1 MSTVIHLFTESS
13 LRIHDNP
20 SFAKSLKSNLQ
31 FRAVYVF
38 DPYFQTAVSGNVWK
52 FFCQC
57 LHDLDSRLR
66 SYDIRL
72 QVFKGSLLEVLR
84 TLIAEWNVAAISY
97 QPCQSRYEASQFES
111 GLTTLCSELNV
122 QTWKE
127 YAQTLYDPEQF
138 LQASGNSM
146 PSNYKDFQNVLQ
158 VLGRPPNPVP
168 TPDAGLHIL
177 GSQNS
182 RIAPP
187 HPLETSIEELYPG
200 VGVMQGRWVG
210 GETQALGRLSSFC
223 QERTSRLKTQD
234 SLALL
239 MGKESLS
246 PYFRFGCLSVR
257 LFCSRIYDF
266 GSASYE
272 GQQLF
277 NILFK
282 NLLLREFSY
291 QVGGITPNFG
301 NIQGNP
307 YCLAIPWESR
317 QDLVEAFHS
326 GKTGFPWIDAI
337 IRQIVSTGWAHH
349 LCRRSLAVFL
359 TRGLLWVSWEIGRDF
374 FMKYMLDFEFP
385 VSTVCW
391 MQDSCSGFFHWNA
404 DILDPILVGKQLD
417 PDGMFTKHYVPELKN
432 FPVDYLHSPW
442 NAPRS
447 LQQQAGCIIGEDYP
461 RPVLDPCEQSELCCR
476 RLQFISQKLEEMYSH
491 EFAPGA
497 M

>member
-1 MSTVIHLFTESS
+1 MSTVVHLFTESS
-13 LRIHDNP
+13 LRVHDNP
-20 SFAKSLKSNLQ
+20 SFAKALQSNLPL
-31 FRAVYVF
+31 RAVYVF
-38 DPYFQTAVSGNVWK
+38 DPYFQTAVSSNVWK
-52 FFCQC
+52 FFCEC
-57 LHDLDSRLR
+57 LHDLDGRLR

-72 QVFKGSLLEVLR
+72 QIFKGSLLEILR
-84 TLIAEWNVAAISY
+84 ILIAEWNVAAVSY
-97 QPCQSRYEASQFES
+97 QPCQSRFEASQFES
-111 GLTTLCSELNV
+111 ALSTLCAELNV
-122 QTWKE
+122 QTWKA
-127 YAQTLYDPEQF
+127 YAQTLYDPVQF
-138 LQASGNSM
+138 QRASGNSM
-146 PSNYKDFQNVLQ
+146 PSNYKDFQNILQ
-158 VLGRPPNPVP
+158 VLGRPPDPIP
-168 TPDAGLHIL
+168 TPDSGLRIL
-177 GSQNS
+177 GSQTS

-187 HPLETSIEELYPG
+187 HALETSVEELCPA
-200 VGVMQGRWVG
+200 VGKGQWLG
-210 GETQALGRLSSFC
+210 GETQALGRLSGFC
-223 QERTSRLKTQD
+223 QQRTARLKSQD
-234 SLALL
+234 TLALL

-266 GSASYE
+266 GSASYD

-277 NILFK
+277 NTLFK

-301 NIQGNP
+301 GIQGNP
-307 YCLAIPWESR
+307 YCLAIPWESK
-317 QDLVEAFHS
+317 QHLVEAFHE

-337 IRQIVSTGWAHH
+337 VRQIVSEGWTHH

-374 FMKYMLDFEFP
+374 FMRHMLDFEFP

-404 DILDPILVGKQLD
+404 DILDPIIVGKQLD
-417 PDGMFTKHYVPELKN
+417 PEGVFTKHYVTELKN

-461 RPVLDPCEQSELCCR
+461 KPVLDPCEQGELCCR
-476 RLQFISQKLEEMYSH
+476 RLQFISKKLEEMYSH
-491 EFAPGA
+491 EFAPGG